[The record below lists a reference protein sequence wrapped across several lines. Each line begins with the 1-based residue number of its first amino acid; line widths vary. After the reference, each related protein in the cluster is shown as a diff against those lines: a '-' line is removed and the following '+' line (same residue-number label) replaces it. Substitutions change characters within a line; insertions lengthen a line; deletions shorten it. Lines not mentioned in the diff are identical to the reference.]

1 MVMKFTNNATSTLAS
16 GITNVATSLTV
27 ASGQGSRFPSLGA
40 GDYFYCTLANSSGTV
55 EIVKVTAR
63 STDTFTVTRAQDGTS
78 AAAWNAGDKVELR
91 LVSATLNDLRKLDET
106 NTFSQA
112 QTFSAAPVLSSL
124 SGLVKANSSSAATAA
139 TAGTDYLAP
148 PSGTAILKANS
159 GGALANATAG
169 TDYVAPGTTT
179 NFTKQQY
186 FGNATLT
193 DAATI
198 AWDVSVAQVA
208 TFTFVSSNRT
218 MGAPTNLV
226 NGGFYALA
234 VIQNSGSNTL
244 TWNSVFKWAGGA
256 APTLSTAAGAKD
268 YFTFRSD
275 GTNLYEQ
282 GRALGDA

>member
-91 LVSATLNDLRKLDET
+91 LVSATLNDLPKLDET

-234 VIQNSGSNTL
+234 VIQ
-244 TWNSVFKWAGGA
+244 KI
-256 APTLSTAAGAKD
+256 
-268 YFTFRSD
+268 
-275 GTNLYEQ
+275 
-282 GRALGDA
+282 GRAHV